1 LIDSVETLR
10 SGNGNF
16 QRDRPRDGGGS
27 YNYIDE
33 CSLIRVT
40 IDNQK
45 PRKQNNSAQGIA
57 QNNEWTLRIPDE
69 GIEWITS
76 ECSAWQ
82 RTDNIVSEVWACK
95 GQGIAGLWAKY
106 IWQSQIGRTE
116 RYTKIVREV
125 H

>member
-1 LIDSVETLR
+1 LIDSVEALR

-16 QRDRPRDGGGS
+16 QRDRPRDGGS

-57 QNNEWTLRIPDE
+57 QNNE
-69 GIEWITS
+69 
-76 ECSAWQ
+76 
-82 RTDNIVSEVWACK
+82 
-95 GQGIAGLWAKY
+95 
-106 IWQSQIGRTE
+106 
-116 RYTKIVREV
+116 
-125 H
+125 